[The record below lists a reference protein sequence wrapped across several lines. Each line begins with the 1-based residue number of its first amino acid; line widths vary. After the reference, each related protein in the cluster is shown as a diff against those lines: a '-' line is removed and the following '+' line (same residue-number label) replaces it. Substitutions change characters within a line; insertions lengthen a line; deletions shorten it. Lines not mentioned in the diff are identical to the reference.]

1 VRRPVLLS
9 IVIGSVLIAAA
20 DRAGGQQP
28 APAAAP
34 ARGGVQTF
42 DQPLPEALSPR
53 NASYDI
59 TVRLDPAR
67 KEIKGRET
75 IRWRNISAA
84 TTNELQ
90 FHLYWN
96 AWRNEDSTWLRE
108 DRLRTPTPARSRD
121 AVRRPDEPGRTT

>member
-1 VRRPVLLS
+1 
-9 IVIGSVLIAAA
+9 
-20 DRAGGQQP
+20 
-28 APAAAP
+28 
-34 ARGGVQTF
+34 
-42 DQPLPEALSPR
+42 EAQSPR

-59 TVRLDPAR
+59 TVQLDPAR

-84 TTNELQ
+84 TTKELQ

-108 DRLRTPTPARSRD
+108 NRLRPVGTARRRD
-121 AVRRPDEPGRTT
+121 AERRPDETGTSDVTSIKVTPVGGTVTDLTSAI

>member
-9 IVIGSVLIAAA
+9 IVIGAVLIAAA

-34 ARGGVQTF
+34 SRGGVQTF

-59 TVRLDPAR
+59 TVTLDPAG
-67 KEIKGRET
+67 KQIKGRET

-108 DRLRTPTPARSRD
+108 DRLRTPARRVD
-121 AVRRPDEPGRTT
+121 ATRCGAPTRPGQAT